1 MTIKYKGG
9 DPTLLE
15 KFIEEEKSPKHVFLK
30 KILFHDG
37 GVCGGRGVRAG
48 GGPDQG

>member
-1 MTIKYKGG
+1 MTIKYNSG

-15 KFIEEEKSPKHVFLK
+15 KFPEEGKSPKHVFLK

-37 GVCGGRGVRAG
+37 GVCGKEG
-48 GGPDQG
+48 GE